1 MSQGFTVMIFGM
13 ATVFAFLVLLIFSI
27 KGISLYFVKNEHRF
41 GNTNNT
47 EIKKNDL
54 NENTAIAIAA
64 IKAKR
69 G

>member
-1 MSQGFTVMIFGM
+1 MSQGFTVMIIGM

-41 GNTNNT
+41 VDTNNT

-54 NENTAIAIAA
+54 NQNTAIAIAA

>member
-1 MSQGFTVMIFGM
+1 MSQGFTVMIIGM

-27 KGISLYFVKNEHRF
+27 KGVSQYFVKNAHRF
-41 GNTNNT
+41 TNSDNSET
-47 EIKKNDL
+47 QNNNL
-54 NENTAIAIAA
+54 NQNAAIAIAA